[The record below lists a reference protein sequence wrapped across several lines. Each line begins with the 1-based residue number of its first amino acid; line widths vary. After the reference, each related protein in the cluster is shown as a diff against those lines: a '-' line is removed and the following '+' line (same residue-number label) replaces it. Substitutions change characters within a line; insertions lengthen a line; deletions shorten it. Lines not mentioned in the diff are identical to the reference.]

1 MQSLVI
7 LSQIIIFSSTVS
19 DLPKHFIVQSLDIY
33 SDCFKMLASY
43 IIFFFNIYV
52 LSPIHLLSGLFIAQ
66 NY

>member
-43 IIFFFNIYV
+43 IIFFNIYV

>member
-33 SDCFKMLASY
+33 SDCFKMLASH
-43 IIFFFNIYV
+43 IIFFNIYV